1 VYEVYLERKAERDL
15 KRLSSYDFSQIIA
28 HVKALAKNPRPK
40 GSHKLAGS
48 KIDWRMRVGEFRV
61 IYEIDR
67 KQKMVKIM
75 RIKHR
80 REVYRK

>member
-1 VYEVYLERKAERDL
+1 MYEVYLESKAERDF
-15 KRLSSYDFSQIIA
+15 KRLSPYNFSQIIA

-48 KIDWRMRVGEFRV
+48 KIDWRIRIGEYRVL
-61 IYEIDR
+61 YEIHR
-67 KQKMVKIM
+67 KQKKVKIM